1 MLRCPEACS
10 AEAFRS
16 AMRAGVLGATVV
28 KAVGAESLRLHG
40 VDSEVDNL
48 EKAIHACMHV
58 CMCLCMYIYAVCF

>member
-1 MLRCPEACS
+1 
-10 AEAFRS
+10 
-16 AMRAGVLGATVV
+16 MRAGVLGATVV

-58 CMCLCMYIYAVCF
+58 CMCLCMYVYAVCF